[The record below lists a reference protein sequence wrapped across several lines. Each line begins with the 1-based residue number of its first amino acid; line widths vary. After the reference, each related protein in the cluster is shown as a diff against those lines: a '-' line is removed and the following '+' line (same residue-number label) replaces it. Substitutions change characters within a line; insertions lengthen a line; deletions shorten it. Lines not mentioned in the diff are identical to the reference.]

1 MVDFRGFC
9 FCGRNF
15 WIIVAI
21 ALAGDSDLWICAW
34 VVGVAAYVDS
44 GGDRGLACAVF
55 AREKVRGGKVAAIRA
70 GVISGVCLWDGIG
83 GYVGGGDSAYF

>member
-1 MVDFRGFC
+1 MVDFWGFC
-9 FCGRNF
+9 FCWWNF

-21 ALAGDSDLWICAW
+21 ALADDSDLRICAR
-34 VVGVAAYVDS
+34 VVGVAAYVDP
-44 GGDRGLACAVF
+44 GDGRGLARAVF

-83 GYVGGGDSAYF
+83 GDVGGGDSAYF